1 MIKFLI
7 SLFRTVK
14 TVRIGI
20 PYREVEVGNTH
31 YGEYLRRV
39 TANLR
44 KRYPQILYL
53 VETRQ
58 GLDWVIRFSF
68 ISTKHDAELMTDV
81 ANMLNSFRNTHY
93 VIFKD

>member
-1 MIKFLI
+1 MIKFLL

-31 YGEYLRRV
+31 YGEYLQRA
-39 TANLR
+39 TADLR
-44 KRYPQILYL
+44 KCYPQILYL

-58 GLDWVIRFSF
+58 GSEWVIRFSF
-68 ISTKHDAELMTDV
+68 ISTKHDAELMASVVNLFNDFLGVSYTV
-81 ANMLNSFRNTHY
+81 
-93 VIFKD
+93 FKD